1 MLLKILIIIMLLF
14 IFGSLFTALY
24 HLIKGTQS
32 EQVVKALTWRI
43 SISIVLFLL
52 LMIGF
57 YTGVIGNPNPH
68 P

>member
-14 IFGSLFTALY
+14 IFGSLFIALY
-24 HLIKGTQS
+24 HLMKGNQTES
-32 EQVVKALTWRI
+32 VVKALTWRI
-43 SISIVLFLL
+43 SISLVLFLL